1 MGATSRILVRMK
13 FLNEYKV
20 TEAMRQDEQRFSY
33 MADFEKLFFESFPK
47 SKERCQNLQLP
58 SSQLELQYE
67 DEDGERL
74 SINNDGDLKDAID
87 WDRGTSFKFRIT
99 YKNPEVDGP
108 LPTLPGGIS
117 SPSTSSRQET
127 PVNVRNKGAEYL
139 AIPVLPSQE
148 ELLQSGLPS
157 HLPVNQVGMKYS
169 NVSDYLGTHFRLLR
183 EDYIHSLRQGIQ
195 SFRKQL
201 MSREVWVY
209 HEARFVTYDCGWD
222 GVDCVMSFPF
232 RRKAVGSESDE
243 LKYGALLCI
252 SADGFQKSYHFG
264 VVRKCSRKI
273 KGASKVWVRALGTWS
288 ERFDFDSKKTYVMVE
303 STTAFFEAYHH
314 VLKALQRE
322 EMKTVPF
329 LKYLVHLERHIDPP
343 SYLLGSPDMDRF
355 DFQSVFP
362 ELTTHFGTSIIHT
375 LQKWPQL
382 CTRLDAAQWQALE
395 HGLTKELSIIQGPPG
410 TGKTFIGLLIVRLML
425 ANLPLR
431 GSAGTENGAR
441 REGPILVICKT
452 NHALDQFLEGIKKF
466 ENELIRIGGRSKSE
480 VLKFQNLKYLLR
492 KRQVRRNI
500 DPILRRTRSAF
511 NMEKAVIKYKINDTK
526 RALNHLRNSKYVG
539 KEQLQ
544 GIALEQQVKSLFPRG
559 YDHKKSVQDWLEG
572 AFCPLNRS
580 ERRNVP
586 VDDTRR
592 EHRDRFRSQI
602 SPEKGEELVL
612 EAEDKD
618 RTPYPRQVKSTR
630 SSRSK
635 IVMQESAL
643 TVLTRNMANMNL
655 AAERAVHPEDDVV
668 EGKGDDH
675 VSCNVECAA
684 GLPSDVHVDNDSD
697 DARDELRGD
706 LQEGAHDNEPQLAD
720 FKDIHNVWVL
730 PVQQRRVLHDHWI
743 ESTNLKIQKQ
753 IQGLA
758 QHYEGVCE
766 KLCELKM
773 EIKLSILRKANVVG
787 FTTTGAARDRDL
799 LKSLNSEIV
808 IVEEAAEVFEA
819 GVLACVTSAVK
830 HLVLIGDHMQLRPS
844 TAVYKLST
852 ENRLDLSMFERL
864 VRGGVEHVTLRE
876 QRRMRPSFSKLVKS
890 LYPTLK
896 DHESVSQ
903 YEHVRGL
910 GSDLWFFDHTAKE
923 QEQTLTSSRVNA
935 TEARLV
941 VELTIYLMKQECYS
955 ASEITILSMYAA
967 QISEIDKLLKER
979 VAKRFSVKKK
989 SRPRGKMKEQED
1001 GKADRIRSTDGDV
1014 LIPQVRSVDG
1024 FQGEESD
1031 IIILSLVRSNNVR
1044 SAEGEGTIGFL
1055 RTSNRVCV
1063 ALTRARKGLYIF
1075 GNAALLAARSTLW
1088 REMIDGMRADGVLGS
1103 ELELVCQNHPD
1114 TKTVVAKKADFKQV
1128 RDGGCSRPCA
1138 TLLDCAHPCPRLCH
1152 PGSHEHVICPRP
1164 CPIAREAC
1172 DHDCALRCHHG
1183 DPCPPCPVTVV
1194 KTLPTCGHSQLM
1206 PCHRDPTVEI
1216 CRTPCAKVLTCGH
1229 QCDCGSPCTVDCAV
1243 PVERTLPTCGHSQ
1256 RMPCHRNPTV
1266 EICRTPCAKVL
1277 TCGHKCDLECG
1288 SPCTVDCAVPVERTL
1303 PTCGHSQR
1311 MPCHRDPTV
1320 EICRRECSKVLSQD
1334 RQDS

>member
-1 MGATSRILVRMK
+1 
-13 FLNEYKV
+13 
-20 TEAMRQDEQRFSY
+20 
-33 MADFEKLFFESFPK
+33 
-47 SKERCQNLQLP
+47 
-58 SSQLELQYE
+58 
-67 DEDGERL
+67 
-74 SINNDGDLKDAID
+74 
-87 WDRGTSFKFRIT
+87 
-99 YKNPEVDGP
+99 
-108 LPTLPGGIS
+108 
-117 SPSTSSRQET
+117 
-127 PVNVRNKGAEYL
+127 
-139 AIPVLPSQE
+139 
-148 ELLQSGLPS
+148 
-157 HLPVNQVGMKYS
+157 MKYS
-169 NVSDYLGTHFRLLR
+169 NVSDYLGTHYRLLR

-195 SFRKQL
+195 SFRKQQ
-201 MSREVWVY
+201 MSREVRVN
-209 HEARFVTYDCGWD
+209 HEAKFVTYDCGWD

-431 GSAGTENGAR
+431 GSTETENGAR

-452 NHALDQFLEGIKKF
+452 NHALDQFLEGIKEF
-466 ENELIRIGGRSKSE
+466 EDKLIRIGGRSKSK
-480 VLKFQNLKYLLR
+480 VLGSRNLKYLRKELR
-492 KRQVRRNI
+492 HSI
-500 DPILRRTRSAF
+500 DPILLGARKDISRQKL
-511 NMEKAVIKYKINDTK
+511 EIKSEMC
-526 RALNHLRNSKYVG
+526 ALNDLRKSKYLG
-539 KEQLQ
+539 KEQLRE
-544 GIALEQQVKSLFPRG
+544 IALEQQMESLFPCG
-559 YDHKKSVQDWLEG
+559 YDHEKSVQDWLEG
-572 AFCPLNRS
+572 AFRPLKRS

-586 VDDTRR
+586 ADDTCR
-592 EHRDRFRSQI
+592 EHRDRFTSQV
-602 SPEKGEELVL
+602 SQEKGEELVV
-612 EAEDKD
+612 EGEDKD
-618 RTPYPRQVKSTR
+618 CIPDPRQMKSPR
-630 SSRSK
+630 SSRSE
-635 IVMQESAL
+635 IVMQDFEL
-643 TVLTRNMANMNL
+643 TVLTQNMANIEL

-697 DARDELRGD
+697 DARGELRGD

-730 PVQQRRVLHDHWI
+730 PLWQRRILHDHWM
-743 ESTNLKIQKQ
+743 ESTNLKIRKQ
-753 IQGLA
+753 IKGLL
-758 QHYEGVCE
+758 QKYEEVCE
-766 KLCELKM
+766 EVCELEM
-773 EIKLSILRKANVVG
+773 EIKLTILRKANVVG

-799 LKSLNSEIV
+799 LTSLNSEII
-808 IVEEAAEVFEA
+808 IVEEAAEVLEA
-819 GVLACVTSAVK
+819 EVLACVTSAVK

-1229 QCDCGSPCTVDCAV
+1229 
-1243 PVERTLPTCGHSQ
+1243 
-1256 RMPCHRNPTV
+1256 
-1266 EICRTPCAKVL
+1266 
-1277 TCGHKCDLECG
+1277 KCDLECG
-1288 SPCTVDCAVPVERTL
+1288 SPCTVDCAVPVVRTLDCGHENVMPCSADAGSYGCTWQCGAGLPDCQHRCRGTCGRHRRVPSASAVWPCLPSVMLRPLPSVSREMSKRSQESRGREEGNVCLGKGEGGTKGNLNERTL
-1303 PTCGHSQR
+1303 LELFTNS
-1311 MPCHRDPTV
+1311 
-1320 EICRRECSKVLSQD
+1320 
-1334 RQDS
+1334 RQP